1 MCIGGAVTGLMG
13 TQISLTTVQITWT
26 PISPALQNGYRTAIG
41 VMPNNFMDILAP
53 PHNRTV
59 SGTGVQ
65 TILLRSLTVHYPI
78 EDTSATVTVLGERSW
93 DWNTCVCT
101 LQNTHCEMHIVSVCR
116 CPSSNYHC
124 ISTECHISH
133 HLLDSAD
140 VQSTSESVHVFPE
153 PKE

>member
-1 MCIGGAVTGLMG
+1 MG
-13 TQISLTTVQITWT
+13 TQISLTTVRITWT
-26 PISPALQNGYRTAIG
+26 PISPALQNGYRIEIG
-41 VMPNNFMDILAP
+41 LTPMPTDFMNSLAP
-53 PHNRTV
+53 PHNSAVTE
-59 SGTGVQ
+59 TGIL
-65 TILLRSLTVHYPI
+65 TIVLRPQSVHYPI
-78 EDTSATVTVLGERSW
+78 EDMSATVTVLGEGSY

-133 HLLDSAD
+133 HLLGSAD
-140 VQSTSESVHVFPE
+140 VQSTSDSVHVFPE